1 MLFRDNYVWE
11 SCMDSS
17 DKLKNIKKE
26 LGQDPGFFFQPLHFD
41 QISKIVKYV
50 WMLIGIMNYIN
61 LYEC

>member
-1 MLFRDNYVWE
+1 
-11 SCMDSS
+11 MDSS

-26 LGQDPGFFFQPLHFD
+26 FGQDPGFFFQPLHFD